1 MNYRITLLLSAL
13 FLTAACAS
21 LPPTTRTGAIHEIKF
36 EEHLMPTELTAQ
48 VGDEIRWVNH
58 RSMPA
63 RVDFPGV
70 VEDVSCERGFRNF
83 FSLRQE
89 SATVRPNE
97 SVSLCFAK
105 SGFYTYNARM
115 DAAVPGGK
123 LIEQGSIRV
132 GTPAR

>member
-1 MNYRITLLLSAL
+1 MIYKITLLFSAIV
-13 FLTAACAS
+13 LTAACSS
-21 LPPTTRTGAIHEIKF
+21 LPPTTRTGAIHEIRF
-36 EEHLMPTELTAQ
+36 EEHLMPTELIAQ

-70 VEDVSCERGFRNF
+70 VEDVSCERGFRNVLG
-83 FSLRQE
+83 LRQE
-89 SATVRPNE
+89 SATVQSNE

-123 LIEQGSIRV
+123 LIEQGTIRV
-132 GTPAR
+132 GTPAK